1 MKKLY
6 QLLTDSEK
14 RFIRGYEIFQ
24 SWDNDLDREIF
35 EESYGPYWKEY
46 QVLKERE
53 RNVSIETENNTIL
66 YSVVE
71 VEDDTNIS

>member
-1 MKKLY
+1 MKKLH
-6 QLLTDSEK
+6 LPLTDREK
-14 RFIRGYEIFQ
+14 RFIKSYEIFQ
-24 SWDNDLDREIF
+24 NWDNDLDREIF
-35 EESYGPYWKEY
+35 EESYGPYLKEY